1 MIDLLEQQIQIIFK
15 WLKKYG
21 HYYKKRD
28 IFINQIMKVIMMFQ
42 MNVL

>member
-1 MIDLLEQQIQIIFK
+1 MIDLLEQQIQIMFK

-28 IFINQIMKVIMMFQ
+28 IFTNQIMKVIMMFQ